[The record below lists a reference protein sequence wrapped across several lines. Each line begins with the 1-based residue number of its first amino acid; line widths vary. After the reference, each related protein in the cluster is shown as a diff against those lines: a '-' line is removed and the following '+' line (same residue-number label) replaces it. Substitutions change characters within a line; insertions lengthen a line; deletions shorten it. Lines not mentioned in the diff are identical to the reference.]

1 MMFPLCA
8 AWFGIVLATTAPA
21 AATHTTT
28 TPGFVRNDG
37 QWDPRIRFGAIGD
50 AYVVRVLEDGFELAR
65 PQEAVRFRIES
76 IAPTLDS
83 EPTGERQLR
92 ARSHYFY
99 GNDPSLWQTD
109 VPAFGRVLLP
119 DAAPGVDVVLT
130 MIEGDLHYD
139 LLADEG
145 ADVAALVLRCEGMAP
160 LSVEADGALRAT
172 TKTGELV
179 HRAPRA
185 YAIDSSGAR
194 SEVTSTFEVLD
205 PSRFRLRAASVRTG
219 DALVVDPGLT
229 WSTFLGG
236 SIPAPPVSF
245 IDAAL
250 NIPMEVKVRPNG
262 ATVVCGFTG
271 RIDFPTTPGVID
283 AAYSGGTRD
292 GFVTEITP
300 DGTDLAFSTYF
311 GGSVGDI
318 FTAMDLAPNGDV
330 VLGGTTT
337 SPDLPMSPGGPF
349 GVPPSGLF
357 IELFALRI
365 ASDGSSIV
373 YSVLIPGGSPV
384 VGALSTL
391 PNADV
396 IIVGNAAFSS
406 FPTTPGAFDT
416 VHGGNWD
423 GFVTRLSA
431 DGQSLV
437 YSTFLGGSE
446 SDWIRRVEVA
456 MDGTA
461 VVAGESSSTN
471 YPTTPGSF
479 QQLKSPGSNN
489 EGVVTRLTADGSALV
504 YSTFFGGNGGESVR
518 GLALVPHDQPTIA
531 GPTSSNN
538 LPITPGASQDC
549 CGGNDSFVARL
560 TADGAGL
567 VFCTY
572 FGGVGSDEIRGC
584 RVDTAGNVTFCGYTF
599 SDHLQGFPTTKGAFK
614 ESFSVGPTD
623 GFVARLSSHGREL
636 LYSTLIGG
644 SAPDFSGASNFIGLD
659 LDPAGG
665 ATISGVVSSADY
677 PVTPGA
683 FDEDFGPLG
692 KAAVT
697 RLDMLPKGCTAFG
710 ASTPGCSGPLAISV
724 GSMPFVGNADFALR
738 CVGAPPLSSGF
749 LLLSGAALAT
759 PLVVAG
765 VSIFADPAAGI
776 LVPVVS
782 AENGEC
788 RVEQGLRS
796 TDVPIGTK
804 GYAQFFFP
812 DQCATNGLASSNALE
827 IIVQPN

>member
-8 AWFGIVLATTAPA
+8 AWFGIVLGTTTPA
-21 AATHTTT
+21 AATHKTT

-76 IAPTLDS
+76 AAPTLDC

-99 GNDPSLWQTD
+99 GNDPSLWRTD
-109 VPAFGRVLLP
+109 VPAFGRVVLP

-139 LLADEG
+139 LLVDEG
-145 ADVAALVLRCEGMAP
+145 ADETALVLRCEGMAP
-160 LSVEADGALRAT
+160 LSVGADGTLRAT
-172 TKTGELV
+172 TKSGEIV

-185 YAIDSSGAR
+185 YAIDSLGAR

-219 DALVVDPGLT
+219 DALIVDPGLT

-236 SIPAPPVSF
+236 SIPAPSSGLNQ
-245 IDAAL
+245 AAF
-250 NIPMEVKVRPNG
+250 NTPRVVKVRSNG
-262 ATVVCGFTG
+262 ATLVCGFTG
-271 RIDFPTTPGVID
+271 RIDFPTTPNAID
-283 AAYSGGTRD
+283 PTYSGGTSD
-292 GFVTEITP
+292 GFIAELSP
-300 DGTDLAFSTYF
+300 DGTDLEFSTF
-311 GGSVGDI
+311 VGGISAEGLL
-318 FTAMDLAPNGDV
+318 AMDVLANGEV
-330 VLGGTTT
+330 VCAGVTT
-337 SPDLPMSPGGPF
+337 SPNFPLTPGGPF
-349 GVPPSGLF
+349 GTSPTGQFPEVVVVRFTP
-357 IELFALRI
+357 
-365 ASDGSSIV
+365 DGSSIV
-373 YSVLIPGGSPV
+373 YSVLIPGGSPE
-384 VGALSTL
+384 VGALACL
-391 PNADV
+391 PNTDV
-396 IIVGNAAFSS
+396 VIVGNAAFSS

-423 GFVTRLSA
+423 GFVTRLKA
-431 DGQSLV
+431 DGQALV
-437 YSTFLGGSE
+437 YSTFLGGAQNDWLRTAE
-446 SDWIRRVEVA
+446 RVSD
-456 MDGTA
+456 GS
-461 VVAGESSSTN
+461 VVVGGRTTSGG
-471 YPTTPGSF
+471 YPTTPGVF
-479 QQLKSPGSNN
+479 QPTKSVGTET
-489 EGVVTRLTADGSALV
+489 EGVLTRLASDGSSLV
-504 YSTFFGGNGGESVR
+504 YSTFFGGNGGEYIL
-518 GLALVPHDQPTIA
+518 GLALDPHDQPTIA

-538 LPITPGASQDC
+538 LPITPGAFQDC

-572 FGGVGSDEIRGC
+572 FGGVGSDEIRAC
-584 RVDTAGNVTFCGYTF
+584 RVDAAGNVTFCGYTF

-710 ASTPGCSGPLAISV
+710 ASTHGCSGPLAISV

-749 LLLSGAALAT
+749 LLLSGSALAT
-759 PLVVAG
+759 PLLVAG
-765 VSIFADPAAGI
+765 VPIFADPAAGI

-812 DQCATNGLASSNALE
+812 DSCATTGLASSNALE

>member
-1 MMFPLCA
+1 MFPLCA
-8 AWFGIVLATTAPA
+8 AWFGIVLATTA
-21 AATHTTT
+21 AATATHTT

-37 QWDPRIRFGAIGD
+37 QWDSRIRFGAIGD

-109 VPAFGRVLLP
+109 VPAFGRVVFP

-145 ADVAALVLRCEGMAP
+145 ADVTALVLRCEGMAP
-160 LSVEADGALRAT
+160 LSVGADGTLRAT

-179 HRAPRA
+179 HRALRA
-185 YAIDSSGAR
+185 YAIDSLGAR
-194 SEVTSTFEVLD
+194 SEVTSAFEVLD

-219 DALVVDPGLT
+219 DALIVDPGLT

-236 SIPAPPVSF
+236 SIPAPSSGF
-245 IDAAL
+245 NQAAF
-250 NIPMEVKVRPNG
+250 NTPREVKVRANG
-262 ATVVCGFTG
+262 ATVVSGFTG

-283 AAYSGGTRD
+283 VSYSGGTRD

-318 FTAMDLAPNGDV
+318 FTAMDLAPNGDM
-330 VLGGTTT
+330 VLAGTTT
-337 SPDLPMSPGGPF
+337 SPDLPITPGGPF
-349 GVPPSGLF
+349 GVPPSGLI

-365 ASDGSSIV
+365 ASDGSAIV
-373 YSVLIPGGSPV
+373 YSVLVPGGSPE
-384 VGALSTL
+384 VGALACL

-396 IIVGNAAFSS
+396 VIVGNAAFSS

-423 GFVTRLSA
+423 GFVTRLKA
-431 DGQSLV
+431 DGQALV
-437 YSTFLGGSE
+437 YSTFLGGAQNDWLRTAE
-446 SDWIRRVEVA
+446 RASD
-456 MDGTA
+456 GS
-461 VVAGESSSTN
+461 VVVGGRTTSGS
-471 YPTTPGSF
+471 YPTTPGAF
-479 QQLKSPGSNN
+479 QPTKSVGTET
-489 EGVVTRLTADGSALV
+489 EGVLTRLASDGSSLV
-504 YSTFFGGNGGESVR
+504 YSTFFGGNGGEYIL
-518 GLALVPHDQPTIA
+518 GLALDAQDQPTIA

-538 LPITPGASQDC
+538 LPITPGAFQDC

-572 FGGVGSDEIRGC
+572 FGGVGSDEIRAC
-584 RVDTAGNVTFCGYTF
+584 RVDAAGNVTFCGYTF
-599 SDHLQGFPTTKGAFK
+599 SDYLQGFPTTKGAFK

-623 GFVARLSSHGREL
+623 GFVARLASHGREL

-765 VSIFADPAAGI
+765 VLIFADPAAGI

-812 DQCATNGLASSNALE
+812 DSCATTGLASSNALE